1 MTVDLEIRDAIALL
15 WRIFPAFANW
25 SANKKKSVC

>member
-15 WRIFPAFANW
+15 WRIFPAFAN
-25 SANKKKSVC
+25 